1 MAIDSLC
8 TNARIYFFMIHKIQ
22 RLLRHDVSLWWKYL
36 IWGKSRYGAEH
47 QKTAWSLQ
55 RSEMSSSLEI
65 SNIWLRLFTLL
76 HTSEPRV
83 LGIFILILVCALG
96 TRSVQSFVKH
106 IVLQRI
112 MLSEDEGLS
121 IQMIDKVP
129 ERPFLLW
136 DGLPP
141 QSLME
146 IGQVATVAEEV
157 AEVGGQ
163 VERAGARPLLTQ
175 MAAKS
180 ARTTSSFSNL
190 CSLG

>member
-1 MAIDSLC
+1 MTWACDENTWFS
-8 TNARIYFFMIHKIQ
+8 AS
-22 RLLRHDVSLWWKYL
+22 HDMEQST
-36 IWGKSRYGAEH
+36 

-65 SNIWLRLFTLL
+65 SNIWLRLFTQL

-83 LGIFILILVCALG
+83 LGIFILILVYALG

-112 MLSEDEGLS
+112 MLSDLDAGLS

-129 ERPFLLW
+129 EWPFLFW

-141 QSLME
+141 QTLME
-146 IGQVATVAEEV
+146 IGQVATVAEEA

-163 VERAGARPLLTQ
+163 VEEVGGQVADLVDKRKKLVD
-175 MAAKS
+175 K
-180 ARTTSSFSNL
+180 
-190 CSLG
+190 